1 MMRKL
6 LCHKVWHIRFLSLL
20 GLGAALFAL
29 AWTLGYY
36 LLPEGFL
43 RGRSGAAVLAGEEA
57 APSFTLEFLR
67 IAAINLMMMVMVVY
81 ANRILMIRGYPL
93 GYLLPLIWSVN
104 YALTLGTNSFTIPL
118 PEPMAPS
125 FAVLGRSGPYEIA
138 AYILAATATYGISA
152 NRFKRLIPPDSEPIE
167 PKPAFA
173 ENVSWVGLALAIT
186 LLIAANAYEAH
197 MIVSLA

>member
-1 MMRKL
+1 MRKL

-67 IAAINLMMMVMVVY
+67 IAAINLMMVMVVY

>member
-6 LCHKVWHIRFLSLL
+6 LCHKAWYIRFLSLL
-20 GLGAALFAL
+20 GLGTALFVL

-43 RGRSGAAVLAGEEA
+43 RGRSGAAALAGAEA

-67 IAAINLMMMVMVVY
+67 IAAINLVMMAIVVY
-81 ANRILMIRGYPL
+81 ANRLLLVRGYPL

-104 YALTLGTNSFTIPL
+104 YALTLGTNSFSIPL
-118 PEPMAPS
+118 PQPMAPS

-138 AYILAATATYGISA
+138 AYMLAATATYGISA
-152 NRFKRLIPPDSEPIE
+152 NRFKRLIPPDSEPID
-167 PKPAFA
+167 PQPAFA
-173 ENVSWVGLALAIT
+173 ENVSWFGLALAVA

-197 MIVSLA
+197 MIVSL

>member
-1 MMRKL
+1 MRKL
-6 LCHKVWHIRFLSLL
+6 LCHKAWYIRFLALL
-20 GLGAALFAL
+20 GLGTALFVL

-43 RGRSGAAVLAGEEA
+43 RGRSGAAALAGEEA

-67 IAAINLMMMVMVVY
+67 IAAINLVMMVIVIY
-81 ANRILMIRGYPL
+81 ANRLLLVRGYPL

-104 YALTLGTNSFTIPL
+104 YALTLGTNSFSIPL

-167 PKPAFA
+167 PRPVFA
-173 ENVSWVGLALAIT
+173 ENVSWLGMALAVA
-186 LLIAANAYEAH
+186 LLIAANAYEAQ
-197 MIVSLA
+197 MIVSL